1 MDEKELVQ
9 WMRVVD
15 QRLTRLEV
23 QGDATPGA
31 PDLPMTKPPP
41 PQGPPQVKYIPADY
55 EGRGPDT
62 IPAPPV
68 TMTWQKVAGAFAKRY
83 EKKRGLAWHYGPHVQ
98 HLEDVAEWIDRQD
111 GSGPTVAK
119 RLLDHWFG
127 LEWAQRVDYKP
138 KFLAENLGSVYAP
151 PVVKR
156 EDEPDADAIN
166 ARRLKERRKQEMD
179 ELAKK
184 LARDL
189 DEAVPPPGSIEDML
203 SKIGR
208 KL

>member
-23 QGDATPGA
+23 QGDSTPGA
-31 PDLPMTKPPP
+31 PDFVMLPEM
-41 PQGPPQVKYIPADY
+41 V
-55 EGRGPDT
+55 DT

-111 GSGPTVAK
+111 GSGPAVAK
-119 RLLDHWFG
+119 RLLDHWFD
-127 LEWAQRVDYKP
+127 LDWAQRVDYKP

-156 EDEPDADAIN
+156 EDEPDANAIN
-166 ARRLKERRKQEMD
+166 ARRLRDRRQQND
-179 ELAKK
+179 RELAQR
-184 LARDL
+184 LASHADT
-189 DEAVPPPGSIEDML
+189 AAPPPGSLEEMMAN
-203 SKIGR
+203 IG
-208 KL
+208 KTLK